1 MVQHGLA
8 WFSMDYHGV
17 AWCSMV
23 WRGSA
28 HGDRSSVV
36 PPMIEPEVSRIN
48 GFGWVLTTA
57 NMWSTRWAPTLRF
70 RVYAFLES
78 IRAPQQVGGWRL
90 LKEKVLRH
98 EG

>member
-48 GFGWVLTTA
+48 GFGWVLTAGQHVEPVLGSVLGLTCGA
-57 NMWSTRWAPTLRF
+57 
-70 RVYAFLES
+70 RVGL
-78 IRAPQQVGGWRL
+78 
-90 LKEKVLRH
+90 
-98 EG
+98 